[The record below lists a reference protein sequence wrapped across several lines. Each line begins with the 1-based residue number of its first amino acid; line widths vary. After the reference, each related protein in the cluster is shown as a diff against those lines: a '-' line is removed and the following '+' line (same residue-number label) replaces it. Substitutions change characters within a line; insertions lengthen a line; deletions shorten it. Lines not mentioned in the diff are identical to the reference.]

1 MIFKYQNTTGK
12 FHGVFAASEMRRC
25 GTFVRSAVDATY
37 LSELCVVIIALAG
50 GIGLHCSSSIG
61 SCVPHCDI
69 PTYVC
74 SASAFMTGEKI
85 ELRAHEV
92 DINPQYADSMEIETF
107 TMHLSFESVTE
118 ADEGG
123 LGTSS
128 GRGEK

>member
-1 MIFKYQNTTGK
+1 
-12 FHGVFAASEMRRC
+12 
-25 GTFVRSAVDATY
+25 
-37 LSELCVVIIALAG
+37 VIRALAG
-50 GIGLHCSSSIG
+50 GIGLFCSSPIG

-69 PTYVC
+69 PTDAC
-74 SASAFMTGEKI
+74 SAIFASAFMTGEKI

-118 ADEGG
+118 ADESG

-128 GRGEK
+128 GRGKQ